1 MVHRAA
7 SWIREVAMR
16 LKAILLVSVA
26 GSIPLL
32 TQTVLPALA
41 QIAAALSGHALSG
54 QVSSAKEGPMEGV
67 IVSAKKDGSTITVS
81 VVSDDKGHFSF
92 PASRL
97 DPGHYAISIRA
108 TGYDLDGPKDTT
120 VAAGQEDK
128 IDVALKP
135 TRNLGAQLTN
145 AEWLMSMPGT
155 DDQKR
160 LVLDCNS
167 CHTLERIVRS
177 THDAEEFQQVF
188 LRMAGYYPGSTP
200 LKPQRLVGEA
210 VRRLISAEQAPKA
223 AEWLA
228 SINLSQQDTWSWPL
242 KTLPR
247 LAGKSTHVIITEY
260 DMPDKKIEPHDVVLD
275 HEGNVWYS
283 DFGQMF
289 IGEMDPKT
297 GKVTQYAIP
306 VVKPGYSLGTL
317 DLEIDKDD
325 NPWVGVM
332 YQSAIAK
339 LDRET
344 GKFETWSTPKAWDSD
359 AGQLGHL
366 AIEGTPTDDKVWI
379 KNSAGG
385 HIYRLDLASN
395 QFEDLGSQ
403 KDPRT
408 GKRIGTYGIHADT
421 QNNLYL
427 LDFSAGNIVRI
438 DAKSKELTVFLTPTP
453 NSHPRRG
460 RVDDQGRLWFAEYF
474 GNAIGMLDPASA
486 EIQEWRVP
494 TPWSSPYDAVKDRN
508 GDAWTGS
515 MNTDRVSRLDIK
527 TGQYTEYPLPRPT
540 NIRRVFVDDA
550 KKPGTLWIGSNH
562 GASIVKVEPLD

>member
-1 MVHRAA
+1 
-7 SWIREVAMR
+7 MR
-16 LKAILLVSVA
+16 LTKTLLA
-26 GSIPLL
+26 TAACLAMLL
-32 TQTVLPALA
+32 SQASA
-41 QIAAALSGHALSG
+41 QNMSALSGG
-54 QVSSAKEGPMEGV
+54 ISSSKEGPMEGV
-67 IVSAKKDGSTITVS
+67 VVSARKDGSSITVS

-97 DPGHYAISIRA
+97 DAGHYAISIRA
-108 TGYDLDGPKDTT
+108 IGYDLDSPTDAT
-120 VAAGQEDK
+120 VTAGHDDE
-128 IDVALKP
+128 IDVTLKP
-135 TRNLGAQLTN
+135 TRNLAAQMTN

-177 THDAEEFQQVF
+177 THDAEEFKQLF

-200 LKPQRLVGEA
+200 LKPQRLVGDA
-210 VRRLISAEQAPKA
+210 VRRLIPAEQAPEV

-228 SINLSQQDTWSWPL
+228 GINLSGRDTWSWQL

-247 LAGKSTHVIITEY
+247 LTGKSTHVIITEY
-260 DMPDKKIEPHDVVLD
+260 DMPNRLIEPHDVVLD

-297 GKVTQYAIP
+297 GQVTQYPIP
-306 VVKPGYSLGTL
+306 VTKPGYSLGTL

-339 LDRET
+339 FDRKT
-344 GKFETWSTPKAWDSD
+344 KKFETWSTPQAWDSD

-366 AIEGTPTDDKVWI
+366 AVEGTPADDKVWI

-395 QFEDLGSQ
+395 QFEDVGVPQ
-403 KDPRT
+403 DPRT
-408 GKRIGTYGIHADT
+408 GKRIGTYGIHSDAD
-421 QNNLYL
+421 NNLYL

-438 DAKSKELTVFLTPTP
+438 DAKTKLPTVYLTPTP

-474 GNAIGMLDPASA
+474 GDAIGMLDP
-486 EIQEWRVP
+486 ETGKIQEWKVP
-494 TPWSSPYDAVKDRN
+494 SPWSSPYDAVEDKN
-508 GDAWTGS
+508 GNAWTGS
-515 MNTDRVSRLDIK
+515 MNTDRVARLDIK

-540 NIRRVFVDDA
+540 NIRRVFVDDTNN
-550 KKPGTLWIGSNH
+550 PGTLWIGSNH